1 MNELTEKY
9 KTILLQIGSI
19 EIKFYADTN
28 LIYLVGEANECLA
41 SVEFNNRE
49 NNIDKAIAVLY
60 KSAIDKGLILRV
72 CINCKNW
79 NPSKESM
86 SKGNGE
92 DYIECD
98 KIKVQSREIVDIRNF
113 YCNRWKEIE

>member
-41 SVEFNNRE
+41 SV
-49 NNIDKAIAVLY
+49 
-60 KSAIDKGLILRV
+60 
-72 CINCKNW
+72 
-79 NPSKESM
+79 
-86 SKGNGE
+86 
-92 DYIECD
+92 
-98 KIKVQSREIVDIRNF
+98 
-113 YCNRWKEIE
+113 